1 MNIVKCIVSAVFPN
15 KCISCGEIIDDEKF
29 LCAYCEKHIE
39 KNNLDDLCLICGFEK
54 ENCVCNYNVYRFE
67 KLISVFKNEGIA
79 QRAYY
84 SFKFGKKQHYVKFFA
99 EKMAEAVN
107 TLYRD
112 IKFDYICAVP
122 AGKSIFLNSNYD
134 HCNYLCTELSK
145 FLKIPYANKILYCKG
160 HKKQQHKLSIK
171 NRLTNV
177 NGKFYFNYR
186 INGATVLLVDDIRTT
201 GATLD
206 ECAKMLL
213 YAGADKVYC
222 VTALATVMDS
232 KKKIEN

>member
-1 MNIVKCIVSAVFPN
+1 
-15 KCISCGEIIDDEKF
+15 
-29 LCAYCEKHIE
+29 
-39 KNNLDDLCLICGFEK
+39 
-54 ENCVCNYNVYRFE
+54 
-67 KLISVFKNEGIA
+67 
-79 QRAYY
+79 
-84 SFKFGKKQHYVKFFA
+84 
-99 EKMAEAVN
+99 MAEAVN
-107 TLYRD
+107 ILYSD

-122 AGKSIFLNSNYD
+122 ASKSIFLNSNYD
-134 HCNYLCTELSK
+134 HCNYLCKELSK
-145 FLKIPYANKILYCKG
+145 FLKIPYTNKILYCKG

-186 INGATVLLVDDIRTT
+186 IDGATVLLVDDIRTT

-222 VTALATVMDS
+222 VTALATVMDL

>member
-1 MNIVKCIVSAVFPN
+1 MFV
-15 KCISCGEIIDDEKF
+15 
-29 LCAYCEKHIE
+29 
-39 KNNLDDLCLICGFEK
+39 
-54 ENCVCNYNVYRFE
+54 
-67 KLISVFKNEGIA
+67 
-79 QRAYY
+79 
-84 SFKFGKKQHYVKFFA
+84 
-99 EKMAEAVN
+99 
-107 TLYRD
+107 
-112 IKFDYICAVP
+112 
-122 AGKSIFLNSNYD
+122 
-134 HCNYLCTELSK
+134 
-145 FLKIPYANKILYCKG
+145 FLKSARKPRDEE

-186 INGATVLLVDDIRTT
+186 IDGATVLLVDDIRTT

-222 VTALATVMDS
+222 VTALATVMDL